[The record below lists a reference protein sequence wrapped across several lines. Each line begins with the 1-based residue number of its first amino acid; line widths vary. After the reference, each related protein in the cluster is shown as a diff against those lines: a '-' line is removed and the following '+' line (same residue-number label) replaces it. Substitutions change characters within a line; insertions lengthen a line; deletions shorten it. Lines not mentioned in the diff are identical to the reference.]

1 MKPRVA
7 IAAVLLLAVAWIA
20 VRSQLWTVARPGEAP
35 RPLALLTRATR
46 AQVALD
52 ATIPA
57 VPFGSQRLVS
67 GRGVVLIHYWAPWER
82 GSRQQIALLDSLRRL
97 PELQGLHAV
106 VVCFDPFPS
115 VARFVARQRLRLS
128 VLIDG
133 RGALRAVLP
142 CPSVPY
148 TYVLD
153 GAGRVAVAQAGD
165 VDWWAPGTR
174 ATLTAL
180 LGEPTG
186 EPAPAAPAL

>member
-7 IAAVLLLAVAWIA
+7 IAAVLLLAVAWLA

-35 RPLALLTRATR
+35 RPLALLTSAARVP
-46 AQVALD
+46 VALD

-57 VPFGSQRLVS
+57 VPFGSHRLVS
-67 GRGVVLIHYWAPWER
+67 GRGVLLIHYWAPWER
-82 GSRQQIALLDSLRRL
+82 GGRQQIALLDSLRRL
-97 PELQGLHAV
+97 PELEGLHTV

-128 VLIDG
+128 VLIDS
-133 RGALRAVLP
+133 RGELRDALP

-153 GAGRVAVAQAGD
+153 ATGRVGVAQAGD
-165 VDWWAPGTR
+165 VDWWSP
-174 ATLTAL
+174 ATLAVLKAL
-180 LGEPTG
+180 LGEPAR
-186 EPAPAAPAL
+186 EPAPAAPSL